1 MTERTDKTAGAAA
14 DVIGQAL
21 DEVKVKKGT
30 LASFVEAQAPEIAKA
45 LPGGLVDAESHWA
58 VRRSTYSSASPR
70 RFESGASRT
79 KCR

>member
-30 LASFVEAQAPEIAKA
+30 LASFVEAQAPE
-45 LPGGLVDAESHWA
+45 GDGCA
-58 VRRSTYSSASPR
+58 VGPEFNPA
-70 RFESGASRT
+70 
-79 KCR
+79 